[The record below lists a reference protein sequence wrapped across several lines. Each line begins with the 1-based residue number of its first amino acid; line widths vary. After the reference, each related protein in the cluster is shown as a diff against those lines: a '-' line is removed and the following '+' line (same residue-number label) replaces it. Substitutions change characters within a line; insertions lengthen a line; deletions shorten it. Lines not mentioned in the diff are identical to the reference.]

1 LIEVLTLSATLKRRS
16 PLLKQG
22 APTGER
28 RGLCRFIESRS
39 APACSGD
46 GCKNKPLA
54 EARGLLSVLER
65 DYLPVFSIVMPPGV
79 CWFFFSSFALR
90 VAMVLSRH

>member
-1 LIEVLTLSATLKRRS
+1 M
-16 PLLKQG
+16 
-22 APTGER
+22 
-28 RGLCRFIESRS
+28 RGSHRGTEGLRLPVYRNSLCR
-39 APACSGD
+39 ACSGD
-46 GCKNKPLA
+46 GCKNKPLV
-54 EARGLLSVLER
+54 EARGLLKVLER